1 MKKNENFIT
10 VVDVGS
16 SKVCCLIAERSQD
29 NSQELEIK
37 GIGLQRSDGIK
48 NGSIVDMEKVER
60 SIRQTVQTAEKMAKV
75 TIENIIVN
83 FFESRY
89 ESRRFKTALNIN
101 GGEIGDQDLKKI
113 WHNCIKENIT
123 EDQKVLHTT
132 PINYSVDGKSGI
144 SDPRGM
150 YGKKLECM
158 FHIVTTSQQIIS
170 NLKSCINRCHLEVG
184 QIVLSPYASGI
195 ACIKPDEKKL
205 GVTCID
211 IGGGTTSVATFVNEK
226 FVFAKTLPIGG
237 ENITN
242 DIASGLSTSI
252 SDAERIKTTHGSV
265 IPTNLDENE
274 SIDVPLLVGDEEGS
288 DIHQIPRSLLNG
300 FIRPRLEEILEHVR
314 DSLENSGIKKEN
326 YQFIV
331 ATGGAIQMAGIRE
344 LISQFMENKQ
354 TRIAT
359 QPKRFK
365 GEAEATTGSSFA
377 TVKGLLEHA
386 RIESSKDD
394 FRSYNFMMN
403 KTNLAH
409 KIITWFKDNL
419 NPL

>member
-16 SKVCCLIAERSQD
+16 SKMCCLIAERSQD

-170 NLKSCINRCHLEVG
+170 NLKNCINRCHLEVG

-237 ENITN
+237 ENITK

-252 SDAERIKTTHGSV
+252 SDAERIKTIHGSV
-265 IPTNLDENE
+265 IPTSLDENE

-354 TRIAT
+354 TRIAI

-365 GEAEATTGSSFA
+365 GEAEATTGASFA

-394 FRSYNFMMN
+394 FRSYNFMTN
-403 KTNLAH
+403 KTNFAH